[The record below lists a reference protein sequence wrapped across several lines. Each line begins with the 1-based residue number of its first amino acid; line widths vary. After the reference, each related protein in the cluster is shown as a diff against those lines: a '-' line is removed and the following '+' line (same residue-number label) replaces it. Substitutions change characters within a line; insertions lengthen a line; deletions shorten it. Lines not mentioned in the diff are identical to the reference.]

1 MLGTGNFKITPIFT
15 FSLLLALIKMSPA
28 CLASDYS
35 DVLEAPSIREMVGT
49 PLHPSDTSTLKF
61 QNSVRGKRTETK
73 KYQHFYRG
81 LEVVGS
87 MSMLHTGPNGVQ
99 IADHLSRFDLDTKPL
114 LTPDQALSLA
124 LFEAG
129 DEDPRS
135 APELKILPSLSGA
148 GSARLVYFVALRKQI
163 IVDAQTGEIVA
174 EISNEENLAPVDIY
188 SAAGTGKLIPE
199 TAYDRMKKADK
210 ATYSASQCQ
219 IIDQTTGDPFIV
231 TPQYCPTGTDASAQR
246 AASYAQ
252 TVLEYYQ
259 NTFNRNSFDG
269 NGAAVVGVVHSG
281 FKYDNALWN
290 TQTNMIAY
298 GDGDGITFGD
308 FTKAL
313 DVTGHEITHGITAS
327 TAKLLM
333 IGESGSINEA
343 FSDFFGRMIAND
355 GLWSIGKDIFIDP
368 NSPGLRNLENPSSI
382 TFKTS
387 KHSGSYPEN
396 MSQMIQLGPNEKCDI
411 QANDNCFVHINS
423 TILSHASYLV
433 YQAIGKEK
441 AEELYF
447 TTLTQ
452 KLTAT
457 DTIRSAA
464 QSVVDACA
472 LLFDQATCA
481 EVVTA
486 YQQVGLP
493 TNPSPAVTRN

>member
-1 MLGTGNFKITPIFT
+1 MLRARNFKITSI
-15 FSLLLALIKMSPA
+15 LALGLSVGFTKICSA
-28 CLASDYS
+28 SELSEILA
-35 DVLEAPSIREMVGT
+35 APSISAVMGSA
-49 PLHPSDTSTLKF
+49 LHPSDKSTLKF
-61 QNSVRGKRTETK
+61 ENSVRGKRTETE

-87 MSMLHTGPNGVQ
+87 MSMHHRGPNGVQ
-99 IADHLSRFDLDTKPL
+99 IADHLARFDLDTKPL
-114 LTPDQALSLA
+114 LSPDQALAVA
-124 LFEAG
+124 LFESG
-129 DEDPRS
+129 DEDPQS

-163 IVDAQTGEIVA
+163 VVDAQTGEIVA
-174 EISNEENLAPVDIY
+174 KIPYEENLAPINIY
-188 SAAGTGKLIPE
+188 SAEGTGKLIPE
-199 TAYDRMKKADK
+199 TAYNKMKKADK
-210 ATYSASQCQ
+210 ATYAASQCQ

-231 TPQYCPTGTDASAQR
+231 TPQYCPPGTDASAQR
-246 AASYAQ
+246 AASFSQ

-269 NGAAVVGVVHSG
+269 NGATVVGIVHSG
-281 FKYDNALWN
+281 YKYNNALWN

-298 GDGDGITFGD
+298 GDGDGVTFGD

-313 DVTGHEITHGITAS
+313 DVTGHELTHGITAS

-355 GLWSIGKDIFIDP
+355 GLWSIGKDLFVDP
-368 NSPGLRNLENPSSI
+368 NAPGLRNLENPSSI
-382 TFKTS
+382 TFKTN
-387 KHSGSYPEN
+387 KHSGTYPEN
-396 MSQMIQLGPNEKCDI
+396 MSQMVQLGPNEKCSIED
-411 QANDNCFVHINS
+411 NDNCFVHINS

-433 YQAIGKEK
+433 YQAIGKER

-464 QSVVDACA
+464 QAVVDTCA

-481 EVVTA
+481 EVTTA
-486 YQQVGLP
+486 YQQVGIP
-493 TNPSPAVTRN
+493 TNASPAVSRN